1 MHLGSIDRKCALAIY
16 NSGKNW
22 FVALLDS
29 LQGRSTGDLS
39 FEGLLSLS
47 EHSYIV
53 SNLQL
58 YFIICSIK
66 YIYFFKSGLLKLVC
80 YTFDVF

>member
-1 MHLGSIDRKCALAIY
+1 MNLGSIDRKCALAIY
-16 NSGKNW
+16 NSRKDW

-29 LQGRSTGDLS
+29 LQRRSTGNFS

-53 SNLQL
+53 SNLQF
-58 YFIICSIK
+58 YFIICSI
-66 YIYFFKSGLLKLVC
+66 
-80 YTFDVF
+80 